1 MKPRSTRKASWACYY
16 HSGNPWARSGEL
28 RSEESRAKMFQGLR
42 EQDGIVTLSVIE
54 RAAVI
59 PSISPTF
66 AEAFSELSSAHF
78 AVAGTIDWLI

>member
-1 MKPRSTRKASWACYY
+1 
-16 HSGNPWARSGEL
+16 
-28 RSEESRAKMFQGLR
+28 MFQGLR